1 MDRFVFDINGIKYDQ
16 IGNNSVNQKNVTKPQ
31 LLMFMATRH
40 LVANLAI
47 QGYKFGAQLGDELP
61 IYENMF
67 ISALNARQINYYG
80 LYFNNISQIIDRVQ
94 WDGKYKVKL
103 ISGGVFPICEISLSI
118 FPTMTPTISELD
130 MGVWDIIELAYS
142 M

>member
-1 MDRFVFDINGIKYDQ
+1 MADINGVKYDQ
-16 IGNNSVNQKNVTKPQ
+16 IGREFVGQKNVTKPQ

-47 QGYKFGAQLGDELP
+47 QGYRFGEILGDELP

-67 ISALNARQINYYG
+67 AEAINARQINYYG
-80 LYFNNISQIIDRVQ
+80 LYFNNISRIIDRVQ

-103 ISGGVFPICEISLSI
+103 ISGGVVPTCEISLSM

-130 MGVWDIIELAYS
+130 LGVWDIIHLAYS